1 MLKKLLVAAS
11 AAAMVMGP
19 AVVAQADDIVR
30 VVENTVTIPA
40 ASGGYPG
47 RAAASASCPAG
58 ETRTGGG
65 ASVIAGNS
73 HAERYLLHST
83 QPINGEAWW
92 AFATNTDTTNAG
104 TLKVFAICAKV
115 VNTPILTTPI
125 SS

>member
-1 MLKKLLVAAS
+1 MLRKILVAA

-19 AVVAQADDIVR
+19 AAVAQADDIVR
-30 VVENTVTIPA
+30 VVESEVTIPV

-47 RAAASASCPAG
+47 RASAVAQCPPG

-73 HAERYLLHST
+73 HADHYLLHST
-83 QPINGEAWW
+83 QPISGERWW
-92 AFATNTDTTNAG
+92 AFASNTDTTNTG
-104 TLKVFAICAKV
+104 TLKVYAICAKV
-115 VNTPILTTPI
+115 VSTPVLTTPI

>member
-1 MLKKLLVAAS
+1 MLKKSLVAAAAVAMTLGS
-11 AAAMVMGP
+11 AGF
-19 AVVAQADDIVR
+19 AQADDIVR
-30 VVENTVTIPA
+30 VVENEVTIPV

-47 RAAASASCPAG
+47 RAAAQAVCPPG

-83 QPINGEAWW
+83 QPISGEAWW
-92 AFATNTDTTNAG
+92 AFASNTDTTNPG
-104 TLKVFAICAKV
+104 KLKVFAICARV
-115 VNTPILTTPI
+115 VNTPTLTTPI